1 MEPRHTT
8 VAIPIELMDRVKE
21 YREENK
27 MGYSTNSE
35 VVRQAIREFILKE
48 KNQIKNNDNG
58 HGEGQKTPEQ
68 NNPISPKKQ
77 QKQKQK
83 GEMEKNV

>member
-21 YREENK
+21 YREDNR

-35 VVRQAIREFILKE
+35 VIRQAIREFI
-48 KNQIKNNDNG
+48 IKDRNG
-58 HGEGQKTPEQ
+58 GNGNGGTHNSHLST
-68 NNPISPKKQ
+68 KKQ
-77 QKQKQK
+77 HN
-83 GEMEKNV
+83 GEDETNV

>member
-21 YREENK
+21 YREDNR

-35 VVRQAIREFILKE
+35 VIRQAIREFIIKDRNGGSGGNGGTHNSHLSTKTNN
-48 KNQIKNNDNG
+48 KN
-58 HGEGQKTPEQ
+58 GEDET
-68 NNPISPKKQ
+68 
-77 QKQKQK
+77 
-83 GEMEKNV
+83 NV

>member
-21 YREENK
+21 YREDNR

-35 VVRQAIREFILKE
+35 VVRQAIREFI
-48 KNQIKNNDNG
+48 IKDHNGGSGGNGGNNTS
-58 HGEGQKTPEQ
+58 HLST
-68 NNPISPKKQ
+68 KKQ
-77 QKQKQK
+77 KN
-83 GEMEKNV
+83 GEDEKTCY

>member
-21 YREENK
+21 YREENR

-35 VVRQAIREFILKE
+35 VVRQAIREFILKSYQ
-48 KNQIKNNDNG
+48 KNDDVQEL
-58 HGEGQKTPEQ
+58 HL
-68 NNPISPKKQ
+68 KK
-77 QKQKQK
+77 
-83 GEMEKNV
+83 

>member
-21 YREENK
+21 YREDNR

-35 VVRQAIREFILKE
+35 VVRQAIREFI
-48 KNQIKNNDNG
+48 IKDHNGGSGGNGGNNTS
-58 HGEGQKTPEQ
+58 HLST
-68 NNPISPKKQ
+68 KKQ
-77 QKQKQK
+77 V
-83 GEMEKNV
+83 ENNKNERNYENADK